1 MDFVTFPISLAFGA
15 VARLHVVRRNN
26 AHRAWRQA
34 VFFLSA
40 PLRPSGVGVV
50 LLQPNTPQRCDGRRL
65 KQTRQSRGGLQSV
78 EQGVSIKPDLNGQP
92 CARAFFFRKAVF
104 VKPSLIAFRPIAPLG
119 FQASP
124 HPIRRNRGDGI
135 ERVLKAPSDVLK
147 VIERTDGSQNMR
159 RVGTLPPTR
168 LEPFAFAA
176 DLDQL
181 FKKQGF
187 GLPLKQPRAEL
198 TQDRIVKARRVER
211 QGERVFP
218 INAAAHGVEI
228 SRWYARR
235 YGVEID
241 PETEAIATIGAKEGF
256 SHLVMALVEPG
267 DKVIVP
273 DPSYPIHS
281 FAATIA
287 SCELIKLPISQDLE
301 GGPEAMM
308 DALRRLDYPRSQQ
321 PKLLVLSFPHNPTT
335 VCVEEEFFE
344 EAVAIARERGYL
356 IIHDLAYADLTFDGY
371 KAPSILQAPGAKDVA
386 VEMFSM
392 SKSYSMAGWRVGFC
406 VGNRQAVAA
415 LTRIKSYLDYG
426 MFQPIQI
433 AAIIALR
440 DCDYVVPE
448 IVEVYRK
455 RRDALIKGLNSAGW
469 NVPAPKGTMFVWA
482 KIPDQFAKLGSLE
495 FAKLLIEKAGV
506 AVSPG
511 VGFGERGDHYVRFAL
526 VENEQRIAQAV
537 RGIRSFLHD

>member
-1 MDFVTFPISLAFGA
+1 MDYRFPLIEKLPPYVFAVINHLKMEARHRGEDIIDLGMGNPDLATPDPIVEKLVEA
-15 VARLHVVRRNN
+15 SRNPRN
-26 AHRAWRQA
+26 HRY
-34 VFFLSA
+34 SA
-40 PLRPSGVGVV
+40 
-50 LLQPNTPQRCDGRRL
+50 
-65 KQTRQSRGGLQSV
+65 SRGIPNL
-78 EQGVSIKPDLNGQP
+78 
-92 CARAFFFRKAVF
+92 R
-104 VKPSLIAFRPIAPLG
+104 
-119 FQASP
+119 
-124 HPIRRNRGDGI
+124 
-135 ERVLKAPSDVLK
+135 
-147 VIERTDGSQNMR
+147 M
-159 RVGTLPPTR
+159 
-168 LEPFAFAA
+168 
-176 DLDQL
+176 
-181 FKKQGF
+181 
-187 GLPLKQPRAEL
+187 
-198 TQDRIVKARRVER
+198 
-211 QGERVFP
+211 
-218 INAAAHGVEI
+218 EI

-256 SHLVMALVEPG
+256 SHLVLALVEPG

-287 SCELIKLPISQDLE
+287 SCELIKLPIGQSE
-301 GGPEAMM
+301 GGPEATM
-308 DALRRLDYPRSQQ
+308 DALRRLDYSRSQQ

-335 VCVEEEFFE
+335 VCVEKEFFE
-344 EAVAIARERGYL
+344 EAVEIARERGYL

-371 KAPSILQAPGAKDVA
+371 KAPSILQVKGAKDVA

-406 VGNRQAVAA
+406 VGARPAVAA

-433 AAIIALR
+433 ASIIALR
-440 DCDYVVPE
+440 DCDHVVPE

-455 RRDALIKGLNSAGW
+455 RRDALIKGLESAGW

-511 VGFGERGDHYVRFAL
+511 VGFGERGDRYVRFAL

-537 RGIRSFLHD
+537 RGIKSFLHTEPDWPNRMDAAGGGKA